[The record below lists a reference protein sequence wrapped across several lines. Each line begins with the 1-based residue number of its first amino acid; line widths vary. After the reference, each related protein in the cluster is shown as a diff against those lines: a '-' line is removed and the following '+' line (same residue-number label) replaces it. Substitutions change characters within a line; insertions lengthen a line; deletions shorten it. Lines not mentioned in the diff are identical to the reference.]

1 MIVFVKVT
9 GTVIVL
15 EAVVITVYVTKMD
28 QLLIP
33 TVRVLYLPG
42 YSVLVSVRVL
52 VLVETTGTVT
62 VSVTGYDVTVVI
74 VIVFVKVTGTV
85 IVFDAVVI
93 TFDVTNLKLARGRRH
108 KIDYPPGQ
116 VVVVIVRVFVVIYT
130 IGFVFVSIDLT

>member
-1 MIVFVKVT
+1 M
-9 GTVIVL
+9 
-15 EAVVITVYVTKMD
+15 
-28 QLLIP
+28 IP

-42 YSVLVSVRVL
+42 YSVLVRVRVL
-52 VLVETTGTVT
+52 VLVETTGT

-93 TFDVTNLKLARGRRH
+93 TFDVTDLKLARGRRRNM
-108 KIDYPPGQ
+108 DYPPGQ

-130 IGFVFVSIDLT
+130 IGSVFVSIDLT